1 MNTPAKFTIELAN
14 GDLLEPRWMTCD
26 PCFLL
31 KVILTPD
38 GLRRTAGTL
47 TGAMYANPDEA
58 MAASGCTAWT
68 RDMFGDNAGEWRSD
82 DGEWIVRRA
91 QT

>member
-1 MNTPAKFTIELAN
+1 MMYTA
-14 GDLLEPRWMTCD
+14 D

-31 KVILTPD
+31 KVIFTPD

-47 TGAMYANPDEA
+47 TGAEYSIPEEA
-58 MAASGCTAWT
+58 MEASGALVWT
-68 RDMFGDNAGEWRSD
+68 HVVGTGEWHSD

-91 QT
+91 QS

>member
-1 MNTPAKFTIELAN
+1 MYDA
-14 GDLLEPRWMTCD
+14 D

-31 KVILTPD
+31 KVIHTPD

-47 TGAMYANPDEA
+47 TGGMYSTPDDAMESVNAALWVKIGDEWH
-58 MAASGCTAWT
+58 SV
-68 RDMFGDNAGEWRSD
+68 